1 MEDRPQERNRTPG
14 NERLLRKG
22 DGNVRGSF
30 RLGRIAGIEIGI
42 HYSWI
47 LIFIL
52 VTTSLSLGLFRV
64 ALPNLTTATHWAAG
78 VLAALLLFFSVLL
91 HELAHSLVAQA
102 RGMKVRS
109 ITLFILG
116 GVSNLEE
123 EAEKPLTEFSVAIV
137 GPGTSL
143 ILAFLLWIAY
153 GAIQGSPFAN
163 PLIFPA
169 TDQFGNIYYSNIYA
183 AILHYLAFING
194 LLAAFNIL
202 PGFPLDGGRV
212 LRSIIWGATGNLVKA
227 TNVAAT
233 VGRLFGWGFIAVGVL
248 WVFGGNLIGGIWIA
262 FIGWFLSNAADAS
275 RQEITLRE
283 YLTGAK
289 VKDAMLQNQE
299 TISPRATVADL
310 VQGVFSQRYRRAVPV
325 CDNDR
330 TVGIVTVTDVK
341 GLPQDRWG
349 YTPVEQIMTRQPLHT
364 VSPEDDLNK
373 AMKLIAQHDLNQLLV
388 MNDGGCV
395 GLLSRAEIIRYLQL
409 AQELRVKGKQ

>member
-1 MEDRPQERNRTPG
+1 
-14 NERLLRKG
+14 
-22 DGNVRGSF
+22 VRGSF

-47 LIFIL
+47 LIFVL
-52 VTTSLSLGLFRV
+52 VTTSLALGLFRV
-64 ALPNLTTATHWAAG
+64 ALPNLNTATYWAAG

-123 EAEKPLTEFSVAIV
+123 EAEKPLTEFSMAIV

-143 ILAFLLWIAY
+143 ILAFVFWIVY
-153 GAIQGSPFAN
+153 SAIQASPTTN
-163 PLIFPA
+163 PLVFPS
-169 TDQFGNIYYSNIYA
+169 DRYENIYA

-212 LRSIIWGATGNLVKA
+212 LRSIIWGATGNIVRA
-227 TNVAAT
+227 TNIAAT
-233 VGRLFGWGFIAVGVL
+233 VGRLFGWGFIAVGVF
-248 WVFGGNLIGGIWIA
+248 WVFSGNLIGGIWIA

-283 YLTGAK
+283 YLTGAR
-289 VKDAMLQNQE
+289 VKDAMYQNQE
-299 TISPRATVADL
+299 TISPRTTVADL
-310 VQGVFSQRYRRAVPV
+310 VQGVFNQRYRRAVPV

-330 TVGIVTVTDVK
+330 TVGIVTITDVK
-341 GLPQDRWG
+341 GLAQEKWP

-373 AMKLIAQHDLNQLLV
+373 ALKLIAQHDLNQVLV

-409 AQELRVKGKQ
+409 AQELKVKGK